1 LVEGGH
7 LESDSSQFS
16 DDNPELES
24 LKNVETSLWKLLK
37 TLLSPKTMPHIVMI
51 SILAVILHILASSDS
66 LTNITSVMFIS
77 LSMGYSITAIGSKNE
92 RVRSWTIAQS
102 ENSSEVESKVVK
114 FIKKF
119 KICIFPLSASLVSAI
134 LILTLFGENGLIPQL
149 YDLIPV
155 FLGSLFVLWA
165 IIQGVSFSTW
175 ASSLSANKTK
185 KKGAISNLKFSTGF
199 NGIVLMGFSIISVG
213 IFQFLK
219 DPNSTPLEI
228 FFSNGIYLFLVL
240 ALYISTSAWTW
251 KLRSL
256 GENNQTLNS
265 FSNRWSLICHI
276 FLSWHLL
283 TIWRQNFMSP
293 NSIEIFIEELILMI
307 FTVFMAIWSL
317 TSKGYA
323 TKFKLLN
330 EQNSLPWGLAFGY
343 AYAGSVAMLTNVFDE
358 ITTVMTIG
366 HSVVVITV
374 VYVYRKVLTNVFSKH
389 DDGVLMRRLA
399 ANVDVKK
406 EISEHEETDSSE
418 ESVRIESKKDDSE
431 SNDWQED
438 NDVDWDKQKDDNTI
452 SSDVEWEET
461 IELD

>member
-1 LVEGGH
+1 MVEGGH

-102 ENSSEVESKVVK
+102 ETSSEVESKVVK

-219 DPNSTPLEI
+219 DPNSTPLDI

>member
-1 LVEGGH
+1 

>member
-1 LVEGGH
+1 MVEGGH

-219 DPNSTPLEI
+219 DPNSTPLDI

>member
-1 LVEGGH
+1 MVEGGH

>member
-1 LVEGGH
+1 MVEGGH
-7 LESDSSQFS
+7 MESDSSQLS

-102 ENSSEVESKVVK
+102 ENSSEVESKVMT

-219 DPNSTPLEI
+219 DPNSTPLDI

-406 EISEHEETDSSE
+406 EIIEHEETDSSE
-418 ESVRIESKKDDSE
+418 ESVIIESKKDDSE

>member
-1 LVEGGH
+1 MVEGGH
-7 LESDSSQFS
+7 LESDSSQLS

-102 ENSSEVESKVVK
+102 ENSSEVDSKVMK

-199 NGIVLMGFSIISVG
+199 NGIVLMGFSVISVG

-219 DPNSTPLEI
+219 DPNSTPLDI

-374 VYVYRKVLTNVFSKH
+374 VYVYRKVLINVFSKH

-406 EISEHEETDSSE
+406 EIIEHEETDSSE
-418 ESVRIESKKDDSE
+418 ESVIIESKKDNSE

>member
-1 LVEGGH
+1 M
-7 LESDSSQFS
+7 ESDSSQLG

-66 LTNITSVMFIS
+66 LTNITAVMFIS

-102 ENSSEVESKVVK
+102 ENSSEVESKVMT

-119 KICIFPLSASLVSAI
+119 KICIFPLSASLVSGI

-219 DPNSTPLEI
+219 DPNSTPLDI

-406 EISEHEETDSSE
+406 EIIEHEETDSSE
-418 ESVRIESKKDDSE
+418 ESVIIESKKDESE

>member
-1 LVEGGH
+1 M
-7 LESDSSQFS
+7 ESDSSQFS

-102 ENSSEVESKVVK
+102 ETSSEVESKVVK

-219 DPNSTPLEI
+219 DPNSTPLDI